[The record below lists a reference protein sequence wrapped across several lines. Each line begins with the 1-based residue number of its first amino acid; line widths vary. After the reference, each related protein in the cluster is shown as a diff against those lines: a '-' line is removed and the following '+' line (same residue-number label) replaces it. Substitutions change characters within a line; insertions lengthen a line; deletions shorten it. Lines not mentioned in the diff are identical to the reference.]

1 MRGIKSCLEFADF
14 TDIQLL
20 DKMSS
25 NENAHTCIYLRHKEY
40 CIKFLMS
47 KGASEHDAMD
57 IYQDA
62 TIVLYEKIKFSDFKL
77 TCSIQT
83 YLNSICHF
91 QFLGRLKGNYTKKI
105 ILTEDIDESLNDW
118 FEEETEIVN
127 ERVEKLN
134 KEFENLKTN
143 GDKCYERLRLF
154 YYEKLTTAEIAIK
167 QGLTNADS
175 AKSQIS
181 KCRNLLKRK
190 LGI

>member
-1 MRGIKSCLEFADF
+1 MRGIKSCSEFVDF
-14 TDIQLL
+14 TDTQLL
-20 DKMSS
+20 GKMLT
-25 NENAHTCIYLRHKEY
+25 NDNAHSCIYLRHKAY

-47 KGASEHDAMD
+47 KGASENDAMD

-62 TIVLYEKIKFSDFKL
+62 TIVLYEKIKNSDFKL
-77 TCSIQT
+77 TSSIQT
-83 YLNSICHF
+83 YLNSICYF
-91 QFLGRLKGNYTKKI
+91 QFLSRLKGNYANKI

-118 FEEETEIVN
+118 FEEETELVN
-127 ERVEKLN
+127 ERIEKLN
-134 KEFENLKTN
+134 KIFDNLKTN

-167 QGLTNADS
+167 QGLKNTDS
-175 AKSQIS
+175 VKSQIS